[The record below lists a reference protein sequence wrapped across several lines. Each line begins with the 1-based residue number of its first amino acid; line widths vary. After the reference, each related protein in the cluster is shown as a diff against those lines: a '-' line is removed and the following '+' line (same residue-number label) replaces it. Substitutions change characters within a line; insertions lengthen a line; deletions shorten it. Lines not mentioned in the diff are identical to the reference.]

1 MNLIEKQV
9 STTVGIIVLHGIR
22 KGVRRKPE
30 IVQRGVEYFRCVG
43 EGLLDVLE
51 HQRGF
56 ACSFWAFDANKV
68 VPPVDV
74 LIQVSLEGGED
85 GR

>member
-1 MNLIEKQV
+1 MDFIKKQV
-9 STTVGIIVLHGIR
+9 SAAVGIIVLHDICKGI
-22 KGVRRKPE
+22 RRKPE
-30 IVQRGVEYFRCVG
+30 IVQRSIEHFRCIG

-68 VPPVDV
+68 VPPIDV
-74 LIQVSLEGGED
+74 LVQVSLESGGD
-85 GR
+85 G

>member
-9 STTVGIIVLHGIR
+9 AAAVGIIVLHDIR
-22 KGVRRKPE
+22 KGIRRKPE
-30 IVQRGVEYFRCVG
+30 IVQRGVEHFRCVG

-68 VPPVDV
+68 VPPIDV
-74 LIQVSLEGGED
+74 LVQVSLESGGD
-85 GR
+85 G

>member
-9 STTVGIIVLHGIR
+9 SATVGIIVFHDFC

-30 IVQRGVEYFRCVG
+30 VIQRGVEHFRCVG

-56 ACSFWAFDANKV
+56 ASSFWAFDANKV
-68 VPPVDV
+68 IPPVDV
-74 LIQVSLEGGED
+74 LIQVSLEGGGD

>member
-9 STTVGIIVLHGIR
+9 SAAVGIIVFHDIGKGI
-22 KGVRRKPE
+22 RRKPE
-30 IVQRGVEYFRCVG
+30 IVQRSVEHFRCVG
-43 EGLLDVLE
+43 EALFDVLE

-68 VPPVDV
+68 VPPIDV
-74 LIQVSLEGGED
+74 LIKVSLEGGGD